1 MSALVG
7 GIEAGGTKF
16 VCALGTGPDDIRD
29 EIRYPTTTPGET
41 ISRAVEYFRDAQRR
55 YGQLAAI
62 GVASFGPV
70 DPNPAS
76 PTFGYITSTPKPGW
90 RDTEFAGVL
99 RRELGL
105 PVGFDTDVNVAALG
119 EATWGAAQ
127 GLDTFLY
134 LTIGTGIGGGGLMG
148 GRLMHG
154 LLHPE
159 MGHIRVPHDWTADPF
174 AGVCPFH
181 GDCLEG
187 LASGPAIESRWG
199 RPAAELEPDHPAWNL
214 ESQYLAFALVNFICT
229 LSPQRI
235 ILGGGVMDQTQLFP
249 LIRTKVQEL
258 LADYIRAEAILAGID
273 QYIVPPGLGNRS
285 GVLGAIALAQQTAGG
300 ASSRSSQDVRGV
312 RTSWSASDLSPLSL
326 ILSFLF
332 FVRLVV
338 LPLAG

>member
-16 VCALGTGPDDIRD
+16 VCAVGTGPDDIRD

-41 ISRAVEYFRDAQRR
+41 ISRAIEYFRDARGR
-55 YGQLAAI
+55 FGPLAAI
-62 GVASFGPV
+62 GIASFGPV

-90 RDTEFAGVL
+90 RDTDFAGAV

-105 PVGFDTDVNVAALG
+105 PVGLDTDVNVAAVG

-134 LTIGTGIGGGGLMG
+134 LTIGTGIGGGGLVG
-148 GRLMHG
+148 GQLMHG

-159 MGHIRVPHDWTADPF
+159 MGHIRIPHDRTADPF
-174 AGVCPFH
+174 AGSCPFH

-187 LASGPAIESRWG
+187 LAAGPAIEARWG
-199 RPAAELEPDHPAWNL
+199 CSAADLPPDHPAWQL
-214 ESQYLAFALVNFICT
+214 EAQYLAFALVNFVCT

-235 ILGGGVMDQTQLFP
+235 ILGGGVMDQQHLFP
-249 LIRTKVQEL
+249 WIRVKVQEL
-258 LADYIRAEAILAGID
+258 LADYVRAEAIQTAID
-273 QYIVPPGLGNRS
+273 SYIVPPGLGNRS
-285 GVLGAIALAQQTAGG
+285 GVLGAIALAQLQI
-300 ASSRSSQDVRGV
+300 
-312 RTSWSASDLSPLSL
+312 RTGS
-326 ILSFLF
+326 
-332 FVRLVV
+332 
-338 LPLAG
+338 